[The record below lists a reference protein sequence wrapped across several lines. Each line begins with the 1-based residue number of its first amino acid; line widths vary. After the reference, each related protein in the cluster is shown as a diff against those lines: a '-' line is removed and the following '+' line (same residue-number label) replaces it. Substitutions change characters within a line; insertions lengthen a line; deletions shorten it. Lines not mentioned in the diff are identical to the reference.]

1 MHRHFPAISAVAL
14 AATVLFAC
22 SKSEP
27 EDVTPTPSVS
37 TEAATD
43 TMQTGAAAVG
53 DSVAAQTDSIAA
65 NTDSMAALRPRSP
78 AMDSAGAAVGDSLT
92 K

>member
-1 MHRHFPAISAVAL
+1 
-14 AATVLFAC
+14 
-22 SKSEP
+22 
-27 EDVTPTPSVS
+27 
-37 TEAATD
+37 
-43 TMQTGAAAVG
+43 MQTGAAAVG

-65 NTDSMAALRPRSP
+65 NTDSMAAPEVP

>member
-1 MHRHFPAISAVAL
+1 MPRHFPAISAVAL
-14 AATVLFAC
+14 AATFLFAC
-22 SKSEP
+22 SKSTP
-27 EDVTPTPSVS
+27 EDVAPETPSVS
-37 TEAATD
+37 TEGVTD

-65 NTDSMAALRPRSP
+65 NTDSMAAPEVP
-78 AMDSAGAAVGDSLT
+78 AMDSVGAAVGDTLT